1 MQENQIRLIDNFLPQ
16 EIFKQFQSIFLDK
29 NFPWYFR
36 DSSVFD
42 DDNSPQ
48 FGHIIYTDMEPTS
61 HYWEY
66 LKPIL
71 IDGLN
76 LKPSQPIIRV
86 KVNATPAHSSIL
98 QKRFHY
104 DLVEDGEKDK
114 LKNDENYSAKVS
126 PHNVAIIYINSNDG
140 FTYFKD
146 GAKVES
152 IENRCIIFPGNLM
165 HTGSTCTNSPLRIV
179 LNVNYAIDPNE
190 YNVTTN

>member
-1 MQENQIRLIDNFLPQ
+1 MKKNQIEIIDEFLPDDS
-16 EIFKQFQSIFLDK
+16 FKQFQSIFLDK

-42 DDNSPQ
+42 DDNCPQ
-48 FGHIIYTDMEPTS
+48 FGHIIYMDMEPTS

-66 LKPIL
+66 VKPIL
-71 IDGLN
+71 INGLN
-76 LKPSQPIIRV
+76 LKPCQSILRV
-86 KVNATPAHSSIL
+86 KANATPAYSSII

-114 LKNDENYSAKVS
+114 LKNDENYPAKVS

-152 IENRCIIFPGNLM
+152 IENRCVIFSGDLM
-165 HTGSTCTNSPLRIV
+165 HCGSTCTNSPLRIV
-179 LNVNYAIDPNE
+179 LNVNYTIDPNE